1 VGKEMRSNVGGC
13 RALECFK
20 AEVEEFFVDM
30 RGTACCAMELM
41 MLACL

>member
-1 VGKEMRSNVGGC
+1 MRSNVGGC

-30 RGTACCAMELM
+30 RGTDF
-41 MLACL
+41 